1 MRSFAMNLSKSLK
14 NRVRNSFFL
23 LGLLS
28 LIWLI
33 FRTGAKPS
41 RITYPCQRAAASSG
55 SIWLTIYVLPL
66 ISALGSWD
74 LHNLR
79 KRNLLFALV
88 VFAMVILA
96 GIGLLNSAADNAGL
110 AGQSINLSFAE
121 TKSASSQ
128 ASDIFVVNGTNG
140 NDNGLEKLVDLM
152 DEQGLPLYQLGN
164 EGVGLI
170 ASDDVVLLKVNSQWD
185 ERGGTN
191 TDLVKALVKAIVNHP
206 AGFTGE
212 VIIAD
217 NGQSSGS
224 LSRARNNA
232 QDIAQSMQLVA
243 ESFPEYN
250 VSTYLWDEITFKRVE
265 EYSQGDLED
274 GYVLSDRPDEDT
286 GIVVSYPK
294 FMTKHG
300 TRVSFK
306 MGIWDLANRT
316 YDSDRLEVIKRSG
329 SEIA

>member
-1 MRSFAMNLSKSLK
+1 
-14 NRVRNSFFL
+14 
-23 LGLLS
+23 
-28 LIWLI
+28 
-33 FRTGAKPS
+33 
-41 RITYPCQRAAASSG
+41 
-55 SIWLTIYVLPL
+55 
-66 ISALGSWD
+66 
-74 LHNLR
+74 
-79 KRNLLFALV
+79 
-88 VFAMVILA
+88 MVILA

-170 ASDDVVLLKVNSQWD
+170 ASNDVVLLKVNSQWD

-294 FMTKHG
+294 FMTKYG
-300 TRVSFK
+300 KRVSFK